1 MEASDTEE
9 FEIKTEPIDFME
21 APVSNT
27 QNCDSDT
34 YWSCL
39 EFEDN
44 GRCKRYI
51 SFERDIS
58 NQSEVGDTVQVS
70 VSTHYGVKMVIICIL
85 KFSSKIQPLVEYNW
99 KTSQRDTYLS

>member
-1 MEASDTEE
+1 MLPIINQHSIQVEESPITEIMEASDTEE

-27 QNCDSDT
+27 QNFDSDT

-58 NQSEVGDTVQVS
+58 NQSEVGDTVQVRS
-70 VSTHYGVKMVIICIL
+70 NFQWPQIDHH
-85 KFSSKIQPLVEYNW
+85 
-99 KTSQRDTYLS
+99 